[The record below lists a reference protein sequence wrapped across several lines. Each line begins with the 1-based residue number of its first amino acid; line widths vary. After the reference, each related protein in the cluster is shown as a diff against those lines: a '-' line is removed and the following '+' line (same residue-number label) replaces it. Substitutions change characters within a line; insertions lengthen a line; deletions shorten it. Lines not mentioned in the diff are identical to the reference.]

1 MFPDM
6 TKVATELNKVVVAL
20 QLNSQLLGQ
29 LREEMMAL
37 RQLIE
42 RKTHESNKED
52 QKLEGMQ
59 GRSVGLVSQ
68 EKRS

>member
-42 RKTHESNKED
+42 RKTHENSKES
-52 QKLEGMQ
+52 QKL
-59 GRSVGLVSQ
+59 
-68 EKRS
+68 